1 MHVTNRLKALMV
13 FLLFSLVLSPAAL
26 SAAEL
31 SQGEKATVFIGEL
44 KVQQSIIDRANRLN
58 RSLELNRLAQSL
70 DSQFISSLNATRLFQ
85 LVERKRKGDLELEQ
99 GFAAVAVDPND
110 RNAAKAGK
118 MAGAKFA
125 FLPQVDGFDDL
136 SETIEQRANGRTAL
150 ERKLF
155 VSVVVQVID
164 TTTGELL
171 PESPTV
177 QLSMTESVSAQ
188 QGQAQTGDQVIVEL
202 ARETARQLSQELA
215 SLLRPA
221 KVLASTGRQITIN
234 RGTEAGFQNGDR
246 LEIFAARSIKDEDTG
261 EMFSEEFKVG
271 DATITRIDKK
281 QSTAVVN
288 GEDLGIAKGCIVKAV
303 AKKENAGENS
313 EYMSPGS
320 REKPVGW

>member
-1 MHVTNRLKALMV
+1 MHVTNRLKALLV
-13 FLLFSLVLSPAAL
+13 FLLLSLVLSPAAL

-31 SQGEKATVFIGEL
+31 GQGEKATVFIGEL

-58 RSLELNRLAQSL
+58 RSLELNRLVQSL

-136 SETIEQRANGRTAL
+136 SETIEQRAIGRTAI

-171 PESPTV
+171 PESPAV

-234 RGTEAGFQNGDR
+234 RGTEAGFRKGDK
-246 LEIFAARSIKDEDTG
+246 LEIFATRSIKDEDTG

-281 QSTAVVN
+281 QSTAVVD

-303 AKKENAGENS
+303 AKKETAGEDS
-313 EYMSPGS
+313 EYISPGS
-320 REKPVGW
+320 SEKPVDW